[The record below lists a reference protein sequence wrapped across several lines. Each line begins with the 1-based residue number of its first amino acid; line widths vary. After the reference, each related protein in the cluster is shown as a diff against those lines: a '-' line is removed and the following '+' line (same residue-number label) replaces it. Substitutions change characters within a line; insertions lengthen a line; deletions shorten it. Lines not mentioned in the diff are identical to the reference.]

1 MIATTIVVVWPM
13 FLSLSF
19 PSFFLLFSFLSCLFS
34 GLISDKG
41 QSISEDE
48 ASNAGDAMDMDDS
61 PHFPDLTMNA
71 TQMNTMNDD
80 YAGDLVEPTRKVEK
94 VFQESSLMPFI
105 LFVAFRFPSL
115 TTRWPNALT

>member
-1 MIATTIVVVWPM
+1 LAKEK
-13 FLSLSF
+13 
-19 PSFFLLFSFLSCLFS
+19 PSDASIDTGTVL
-34 GLISDKG
+34 LISDKG

-94 VFQESSLMPFI
+94 VFQES
-105 LFVAFRFPSL
+105 
-115 TTRWPNALT
+115 T